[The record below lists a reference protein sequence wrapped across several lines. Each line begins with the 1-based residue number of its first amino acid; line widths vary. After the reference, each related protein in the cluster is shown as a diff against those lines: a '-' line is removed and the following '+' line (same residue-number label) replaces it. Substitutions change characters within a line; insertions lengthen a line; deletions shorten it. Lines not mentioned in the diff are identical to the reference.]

1 VNVSFLRRK
10 HGSSWLSVTI
20 GLVLL
25 ALGAVLWLGLGG
37 APAAAVNLP
46 VSASDPAPEVTDVIT
61 IGVAAPLSGGVAFLG
76 WPQANAVQLAVD
88 QVNAA
93 GGVDIGGVS
102 YQVVLV
108 RADDQCSSAQAPL
121 AAQQLLDAGA
131 VGVIGHTCSGAT
143 MAAEPIYAAAGLA
156 MISPSSTSP
165 AVTQQGYDIAFRT
178 CPHDGSPPAQLAR
191 YARRGLG
198 LASSS
203 FVAFS
208 DAPLGSAAYY
218 SSTFTA
224 LAGTITGFHLLS
236 STDEFTATLTDI
248 KHNEHP
254 QVIYYADYDASRA
267 GLFSRVSHGVGM
279 DDVVIAWTPW
289 DVGDGTL
296 AQYQNAA
303 GATAADSDLAG
314 MEHRRQAD
322 MPGWPAFLADY
333 QAAGFPNYGGDP
345 TLFGPHAYDAA
356 RILLAAIDRADS
368 TDPAAVRD
376 EVANTKNH
384 VGVVGT
390 YEGFDGNGDVQPQ
403 WGWLMRNWAGKWSDV
418 ELYSW
423 GDGFETP
430 ALGPLWSWVREDPT
444 HWSLTDRPGWMRI
457 TTQPGSLVGDG
468 EELASMANDEK
479 NLLLTPAP
487 PGDFFLTVRL
497 EFTPTASF
505 HQAGLIIYQ
514 DDDNYVRLSRGYVY
528 GEQYVEMTCEVNAT
542 ADVTGVLEA
551 ATHLELQLQKRG
563 DIYEGYYSLD
573 GEHWIPVGRYT
584 ASLGT
589 VQAGLGAAQE
599 IPQNLEAAPDIPA
612 DFTKFQM
619 IGGLPRRDYG
629 WSDHFDKG
637 LNAPWAW
644 VREDATHWSLDD
656 RPDHMQITTQEGS
669 LFGSGGDAHNLLL
682 RPAPPTDWQIGTRVL
697 FTPTQDF
704 QIAGLLMYADDDNW
718 MLFGRAFCDTPD
730 VCVANGIYFDHE
742 EAGSVVG
749 TNHATPVPLPY
760 LANLQVA
767 RAGSDY
773 WGFYGEDGIYWTLIG
788 HHVAGP
794 GFIPTRVGLAA
805 YNQSSEAAEIDA
817 AFDSFWLAADSI
829 RAFLPLAVKTY
840 QP

>member
-1 VNVSFLRRK
+1 MNAWFLQRE

-25 ALGAVLWLGLGG
+25 AFGAVLWLGLGG
-37 APAAAVNLP
+37 APAAAVTLP
-46 VSASDPAPEVTDVIT
+46 ISADDPAPGATDVIT
-61 IGVAAPLSGGVAFLG
+61 IGIAAPLSGDVAWLG

-93 GGVDIGGVS
+93 GGVDIGGVL
-102 YQVVLV
+102 YQVALV
-108 RADDQCSSAQAPL
+108 MADDQCSNALAPI

-131 VGVIGHTCSGAT
+131 VGIIGHTCSGAT
-143 MAAEPIYAAAGLA
+143 IQAEPVYAAAGVA
-156 MISPSSTSP
+156 MISPSSTGPS
-165 AVTQQGYDIAFRT
+165 VTQQGYDIAFRT
-178 CPHDGSPPAQLAR
+178 CPNDGSPPTQLAR

-198 LASSS
+198 LESSF

-208 DAPLGSAAYY
+208 GTPLGSAAYY

-224 LAGTITGFHLLS
+224 LAGAITGFHQLS

-254 QVIYYADYDASRA
+254 QIIFYADYDASRA

-289 DVGDGTL
+289 DVDDGAL

-303 GATAADSDLAG
+303 GATAADGDLVG
-314 MEHRRQAD
+314 MEFRRPAD

-333 QAAGFPNYGGDP
+333 LAAGFPNYGSDP
-345 TLFGPHAYDAA
+345 TIFGPYAYDAA

-368 TDPAAVRD
+368 TNPAAIRD
-376 EVANTKNH
+376 EVANTRNH

-430 ALGPLWSWVREDPT
+430 ALGPLWWWVREDPT
-444 HWSLTDRPGWMRI
+444 HWSLIDRPGWMRI
-457 TTQPGSLVGDG
+457 TTQPGSLVGG
-468 EELASMANDEK
+468 TNDEQ
-479 NLLLTPAP
+479 NLLLMPAP
-487 PGDFFLTVRL
+487 PGDFYLTVQL
-497 EFTPTASF
+497 EFTPTANF

-514 DDDNYVRLSRGYVY
+514 DDDNYVRLSLGHVS
-528 GEQYVEMTCEVNAT
+528 GDQYVEMTCEVNAS
-542 ADVTGVLEA
+542 ADVTGVMEA

-563 DIYEGYYSLD
+563 DTYEGYYSLD
-573 GEHWIPVGRYT
+573 GEHWTPVGRYT
-584 ASLGT
+584 ASLGA

-599 IPQNLEAAPDIPA
+599 ISLNLQAAPDIPA

-619 IGGLPRRDYG
+619 IGGLPQRDYG
-629 WSDHFDKG
+629 WSDRFDKG
-637 LNAPWAW
+637 FNDPWAW
-644 VREDATHWSLDD
+644 VREDASHWSLDD
-656 RPDHMQITTQEGS
+656 RPGYMQITTQEGS
-669 LFGSGGDAHNLLL
+669 LLGSSNDAHNLLL
-682 RPAPPTDWQIGTRVL
+682 RPTPPTDWQIGTRVL
-697 FTPTQDF
+697 FTPTQNY
-704 QIAGLLMYADDDNW
+704 QIAGLLIYADDDDF
-718 MLFGRAFCDTPD
+718 MLLGRAFCDTPD
-730 VCVANGIYFDHE
+730 ECVGNGIYFDHE
-742 EAGSVVG
+742 EAGSFAG
-749 TNHATPVPLPY
+749 SNYATMIPLPY
-760 LANLQVA
+760 LTNLQVA
-767 RAGSDY
+767 RVESDY
-773 WGFYGEDGIYWTLIG
+773 WGFYGEDGIYWRLIG

-794 GFIPTRVGLAA
+794 GFISTRVGLGA
-805 YNQSSEAAEIDA
+805 YNQSAEAAEIDA
-817 AFDSFWLAADSI
+817 AFDSFRLVADYVH
-829 RAFLPLAVKTY
+829 AFLPLAIKTY